1 MRDAMGLAGLERQL
15 AVVLKVHVEIR
26 HSLIDGHGLAGRGI
40 GIASRGSRSSVVAVD
55 VDGGTIRAVSLLGAA
70 NGSVAGA
77 LGADVVALLTGAASE
92 LFHLHVEQLEDESCR
107 RLSAAARIDHG
118 FVDIDRYI

>member
-55 VDGGTIRAVSLLGAA
+55 VDGGAA
-70 NGSVAGA
+70 HGR
-77 LGADVVALLTGAASE
+77 
-92 LFHLHVEQLEDESCR
+92 CR
-107 RLSAAARIDHG
+107 RRRLDDCRTGLH
-118 FVDIDRYI
+118 R